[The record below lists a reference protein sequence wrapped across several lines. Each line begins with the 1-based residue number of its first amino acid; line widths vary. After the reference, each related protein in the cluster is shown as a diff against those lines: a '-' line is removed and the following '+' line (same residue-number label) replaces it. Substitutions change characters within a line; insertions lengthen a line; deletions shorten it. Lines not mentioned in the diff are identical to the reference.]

1 MSSNQGSGAL
11 DEREMTD
18 SEFRNIAKLVYEVT
32 GIVLDDSRKALVV
45 GRLAPRLRAVGAKTY
60 REYLDYLEHKDA
72 AGDEL
77 VRFVNRITT
86 NKTSFFREAH
96 HFTFLREQLED
107 RKRRAVR
114 EPSLRKVR
122 IWSAGCSTGE
132 EPYTIAL
139 TVAEALGSELGQW
152 DVKILATDID
162 TDVLAFARR
171 GIYPAE
177 RTRGM
182 PPRLNGFMEE
192 VVADGRV
199 GHRVR
204 EDVRKLITFEQLNFM
219 ASSWPI
225 RSTFDYQFCRNVT
238 IYFDRATQEK
248 LYRRFATLLARDGI
262 FFAGHS
268 ENLTWL
274 PDVFSLSGA
283 TMYVHA
289 GTAKEGTPERRPAL
303 TVISTR
309 PPPQRPA
316 RLPVATS
323 HVRAAPK
330 LESTYSPASAREPE
344 PSSSGLERGATPEV
358 AIQAG
363 GVIASKT
370 PLLIKTTLG
379 SCISVCLYD
388 PVTRMGGMNHFMLP
402 GVPGDVEG
410 STRFGVHA
418 MEVLINRL
426 LKLGASRHR
435 LVAKIAGG
443 CSVVDFSSGV
453 SVAERNQRF
462 VEDFLAGEG
471 FEVKARRVGGT
482 HAMEVRFRTDTGDAF
497 VRTVMDATV
506 TKRAL
511 RQDAD
516 YRETLALPV
525 PAPTPSSSA
534 NSSTDDDGITWFR

>member
-1 MSSNQGSGAL
+1 VSRNQGSNAL
-11 DEREMTD
+11 DEREL
-18 SEFRNIAKLVYEVT
+18 SEGDFRQIVKLVYDAT

-60 REYLDYLEHKDA
+60 REYLDYLQDDDA
-72 AGDEL
+72 AGEEL

-96 HFTFLREQLED
+96 HFAFLREQLEQ
-107 RKRRAVR
+107 RRRRAQL

-132 EPYTIAL
+132 EPYSIAL
-139 TVAEALGSELGQW
+139 TVAEAFGSELPQW
-152 DVKILATDID
+152 DIKILATDID
-162 TDVLAFARR
+162 TDVLALARR
-171 GIYPAE
+171 GIYPTE
-177 RTRGM
+177 VTRGI
-182 PPRLNGFMEE
+182 PPHLSGFMEE

-199 GHRVR
+199 GRRVH
-204 EDVRKLITFEQLNFM
+204 EHIQKLITFEQLNFM
-219 ASSWPI
+219 SSSWPI
-225 RSTFDYQFCRNVT
+225 RHAFDFLFCRNVT
-238 IYFDRATQEK
+238 IYFDRPTQDK
-248 LYRRFATLLARDGI
+248 LYRRFAALLARDGF

-268 ENLTWL
+268 ENLSWL
-274 PDVFSLSGA
+274 PDVFALGGSTIYHHPGA
-283 TMYVHA
+283 S
-289 GTAKEGTPERRPAL
+289 KEQGGLRPPL
-303 TVISTR
+303 TVISSI
-309 PPPQRPA
+309 PPA
-316 RLPVATS
+316 RGPARSVVAAAPVRPVA
-323 HVRAAPK
+323 VEA
-330 LESTYSPASAREPE
+330 PASPPAGP
-344 PSSSGLERGATPEV
+344 ERGATPEV

-402 GVPGDVEG
+402 GVPGDAEG

-443 CSVVDFSSGV
+443 CSVVDFSSGI

-497 VRTVMDATV
+497 VRTVMDPGV
-506 TKRAL
+506 IKRAL

-516 YRETLALPV
+516 YREAIALPV
-525 PAPTPSSSA
+525 LAPTSSSNA